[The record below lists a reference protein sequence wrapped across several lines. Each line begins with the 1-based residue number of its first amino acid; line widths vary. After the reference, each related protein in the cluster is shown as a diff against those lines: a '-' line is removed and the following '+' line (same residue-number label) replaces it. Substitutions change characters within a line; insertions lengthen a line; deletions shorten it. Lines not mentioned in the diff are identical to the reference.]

1 MTESARQ
8 KFLVLY
14 LVPTAVIDEWAK
26 TDPATRQPAEQ
37 KMRADWGQ
45 WMSDH
50 AGMVLSTEA
59 GGATKR
65 VTAAGGVEDAR
76 NEIML
81 YSIVEADSHEAAAK
95 AFENHP
101 HLGIPRSSIEVMA
114 VRAMG
119 GM

>member
-1 MTESARQ
+1 MTNSVRQ

-14 LVPTAVIDEWAK
+14 LVPAAVIDEWGK
-26 TDPATRQPAEQ
+26 TDPATRQPVEQ
-37 KMRADWGQ
+37 KMRADWVQ
-45 WMSDH
+45 WTNDH
-50 AGMVLSTEA
+50 ASMILTTEA

-65 VTAAGGVEDAR
+65 ITQTGVADAR

-81 YSIVEADSHEAAAK
+81 YSFVEADSHEAAAK

-101 HLGIPRSSIEVMA
+101 HLGIPQSSIEVMA
-114 VRAMG
+114 VRPMG

>member
-1 MTESARQ
+1 MTDSVYQ
-8 KFLVLY
+8 KFLILY
-14 LVPTAVIDEWAK
+14 LVPAAVIDEWGK

-37 KMRADWGQ
+37 KMRADWVQ
-45 WMSDH
+45 WMNDH
-50 AGMVLSTEA
+50 ASMILSTEA

-65 VTAAGGVEDAR
+65 ITSSGVADAR

-81 YSIVEADSHEAAAK
+81 VSFVEADSHEAAAK

-101 HLGIPRSSIEVMA
+101 HLGIPQSSIEVMA
-114 VRAMG
+114 VRPMG